1 MLLLKNHEIASL
13 FERIADIMELKGEN
27 TFRINSYRKA
37 ARVIGDLT
45 EDIEEIAKTQKL
57 TDIPGIGKGTA
68 EKIIEYI
75 NTGKMSKYE
84 EVKKGVSEETVG
96 LMQIPG
102 LGPKTV
108 SLLSRELGIVGLR
121 DLENAL
127 QAGKLKGLFGVGEK
141 KIENIAKGIELFK
154 ISQQR
159 ISIGL
164 AYPIVE
170 RIIAELQRNPHM
182 KDIQAAGSLRRM
194 KETVGDID
202 ILVSGAKGAEIV
214 KAFAK
219 MRGVTQVLAAGDT
232 RGSVRV
238 EEGVQVDVRVVC
250 EDDFGS
256 ALQYF
261 TGSKEH
267 NIHLREIAKKKGF
280 KINEYGIFKGDK
292 KVGGRFEQEIYR
304 ILGMDWIPPEL
315 RENRGEI
322 EAAQKGMLPNL
333 IKLSDIK
340 GDLHNHSNWSDGTPT
355 LEEMAV
361 HAMKMGYQYL
371 AVSDHSRS
379 LHVANGLKE
388 EELLEEIEAIDRLNK
403 KFNGFTLLKAS
414 EVDIKADGTLDFPD
428 KLLEKLDVVV
438 ASIHSGFKQGRE
450 KITER
455 MVAAIHNHYV
465 NIIAHPTGRLIS
477 KREGYEIDMDKV
489 IGACSETG
497 TALEI
502 NCYYDRL
509 DLNDINCRK
518 AKESGVMI
526 AISTDAHHVDQ
537 MWMMELGVGIAR
549 RGWVEKKNVI
559 NTLFIDKL
567 KAFCLKKRGRNK
579 RSDPEI

>member
-127 QAGKLKGLFGVGEK
+127 QAGKLKGLFGIGEK

-164 AYPIVE
+164 AYPIVK

-194 KETVGDID
+194 RETVGDID

-214 KAFAK
+214 KAFAN

-322 EAAQKGMLPNL
+322 EAAQKGTLPNL

-388 EELLEEIEAIDRLNK
+388 EELLEEIEEIDRLNK

-414 EVDIKADGTLDFPD
+414 EVDIKADGTLDYPD

-526 AISTDAHHVDQ
+526 AISTDAHHVNQ